1 MTISN
6 LISKFFT
13 IGTSGPTVDGR
24 EIDARDIDDMA
35 ATYDADLYT
44 ALINL
49 EHFNFIFPG
58 FSLGKVVALKS
69 KDAGN
74 GKRKLQAQIEPTA
87 SLLSMNE
94 QKQKL
99 FTSMEIA
106 KNFAKTGK
114 AYLMGLAV
122 TDRPASVGVEALC
135 FSAQNNGPAD
145 DRFKNNLFTS
155 NFETEN
161 FTMAD
166 DKDKPSDTKPAP
178 KPEGDDA
185 PKQTFAQK
193 FAEKF
198 KPAQKKNEDQ
208 FSDLQDASLELADK
222 FTELEDKFSKLE
234 ESNAV
239 LVKTNEA
246 QQAEITKLTAALE
259 NTPEGDDSRPPA
271 TGENENQTDC

>member
-1 MTISN
+1 MTQAA
-6 LISKFFT
+6 LISKFFA

-24 EIDARDIDDMA
+24 EIDPADIDAMA
-35 ATYDADLYT
+35 ASYDPAEYT
-44 ALINL
+44 ALINM
-49 EHFNFIFPG
+49 EHFRFKFPG
-58 FSLGKVVALKS
+58 MSLGKVVSLKS
-69 KDAGN
+69 EAD
-74 GKRKLQAQIEPTA
+74 GKGRRKLFAQIEPTPW
-87 SLLSMNE
+87 LLDLNG

-99 FTSMEIA
+99 FTSMEI
-106 KNFAKTGK
+106 KPNFASSGK
-114 AYLMGLAV
+114 PYLIGLAV
-122 TDRPASVGVEALC
+122 TDSPASLGIEALC
-135 FSAQNNGPAD
+135 FSAKNDGPTD

-161 FTMAD
+161 FAMAD

-178 KPEGDDA
+178 KPEGDDT

-234 ESNAV
+234 ESNAA

-246 QQAEITKLTAALE
+246 QQAEITKLTSALE
-259 NTPEGDDSRPPA
+259 NTPEGDESRPPA

>member
-1 MTISN
+1 MTKPT

-24 EIDARDIDDMA
+24 EIDASDIDDMA

-49 EHFNFIFPG
+49 EHFRFIFPG

-69 KDAGN
+69 EDAGD
-74 GKRKLQAQIEPTA
+74 GKRKLLAQIEPT
-87 SLLSMNE
+87 STLLSMNE

-114 AYLMGLAV
+114 TYLMGLAV
-122 TDRPASVGVEALC
+122 TDSPASIGVEALC

-166 DKDKPSDTKPAP
+166 NKDTPSDVKGAP
-178 KPEGDDA
+178 ETEGDDA
-185 PKQTFAQK
+185 PKQNFAQK
-193 FAEKF
+193 FADIF
-198 KPAQKKNEDQ
+198 KPVKKASDEN
-208 FSDLQDASLELADK
+208 FSALQEASLTLAQK
-222 FTELEDKFSKLE
+222 FTELEDRFSNIE
-234 ESNAV
+234 ESNTA
-239 LVKTNEA
+239 LVKVNEE
-246 QQAEITKLTAALE
+246 QRAEITKLTAALE
-259 NTPEGDDSRPPA
+259 TTPEGNDSRPLA
-271 TGENENQTDC
+271 TGESENQTDC